1 MPAADERPSCTFGAV
16 GDIALCGPTAA
27 MMRARGREW
36 PFGRVLSAFER
47 ADVLFGNLESV
58 VVPDDFPDELVNR
71 RGLVGSG
78 DVVHALKDAGFDIV
92 SIANN
97 HVLDAGTTGLFHTS
111 RVLADAGVLA
121 GGTGRTQQEAR
132 QCLVVERNG
141 LRFGFL
147 CYAEDSNYVLS
158 TAGPCHAFYT
168 CDAVLEDIERA
179 RPTVDVLVVSV
190 HADLEFTETPSPER
204 RDAFREFARAGATI
218 VLGHHPHVP
227 QGVEHIGSSLIAYS
241 LGNFVFH
248 ARTSPYMRAHGP
260 ATAESFVL
268 LVSVSHAGVDGYDR
282 IPVVIGAPPEER
294 PALAAGDAAA
304 RLSAEFKRLDSLVA
318 DDAAVARNWRST
330 ATRQLQA
337 NVRLLADD
345 ADDATRLL
353 SHVGRL
359 LYVAENRAWVDEV
372 ERAARELWEEQR
384 QQVHEFQRPSL
395 ATEAAAR
402 PLRQKLRSAL
412 RRILR

>member
-1 MPAADERPSCTFGAV
+1 MRAADERESYAFGAV

-27 MMRARGREW
+27 MMRAHGQEW
-36 PFGRVLSAFER
+36 PFAKVLPALER
-47 ADVLFGNLESV
+47 ADVLFGNLESA

-71 RGLVGSG
+71 RGLVARGA
-78 DVVHALKDAGFDIV
+78 VAPALKHAGFDIV
-92 SIANN
+92 SAANN
-97 HVLDAGTTGLFHTS
+97 HILDAGTIGLFHTS
-111 RVLADAGVLA
+111 RALTDAGVLA
-121 GGTGRTQQEAR
+121 GGIGATQQEAR
-132 QCLVVERNG
+132 QCLAVERNG

-168 CDAVLEDIERA
+168 RDAVLEDIERA

-204 RDAFREFARAGATI
+204 RDTFREFARAGATI

-227 QGVEHIGSSLIAYS
+227 QGVERIGSSLIAYS

-248 ARTSPYMRAHGP
+248 ARTSPYMRAHAP
-260 ATAESFVL
+260 ATAHSFVL
-268 LVSVSHAGVDGYDR
+268 LVHVSRAGVDGFDR
-282 IPVVIGAPPEER
+282 MPVVIGAPPEER
-294 PALAAGDAAA
+294 PALAAGEAAEE
-304 RLSAEFKRLDSLVA
+304 LNSEFERLDRLVA

-330 ATRQLQA
+330 AIRHLQTNVPLVADDAADA
-337 NVRLLADD
+337 NRLLA
-345 ADDATRLL
+345 
-353 SHVGRL
+353 HVGRF
-359 LYVAENRAWVDEV
+359 LYVAENKAWVDEV

-395 ATEAAAR
+395 ETEAAPR
-402 PLRQKLRSAL
+402 SLRRKLLSAL
-412 RRILR
+412 RRVLR